1 MVKPNYAIKPTPE
14 QALRT
19 NRTMPP
25 ARLIAA
31 LAFVP
36 DLGRVLLCSGWCWS
50 ALVGVAEARWVV
62 SVEKQSRAK
71 LVKRVSC

>member
-1 MVKPNYAIKPTPE
+1 MDLFPLCSWVNSNYAIKPTPE

-31 LAFVP
+31 LGLGSG
-36 DLGRVLLCSGWCWS
+36 DLGVHRLLHC
-50 ALVGVAEARWVV
+50 
-62 SVEKQSRAK
+62 QDM
-71 LVKRVSC
+71 